1 MKLRVSP
8 GEKLS
13 GICTMPGDKSV
24 SHRAALIAS
33 IAEGVTEINNY
44 STGSDCRQTLQCPE
58 KAWGCDRKR
67 RRFYPYHR

>member
-33 IAEGVTEINNY
+33 IAEGGY
-44 STGSDCRQTLQCPE
+44 RD
-58 KAWGCDRKR
+58 
-67 RRFYPYHR
+67 